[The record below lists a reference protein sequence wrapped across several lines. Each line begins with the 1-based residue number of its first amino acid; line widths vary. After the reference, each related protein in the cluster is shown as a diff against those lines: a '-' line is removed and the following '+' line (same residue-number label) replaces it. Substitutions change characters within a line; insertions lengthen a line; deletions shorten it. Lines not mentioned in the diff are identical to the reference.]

1 MSMKPVDQ
9 NTFDELRSN
18 AERLFTEMKARLD
31 KADQKLLATE
41 KKLKELEKFIAS
53 LAEEAA

>member
-1 MSMKPVDQ
+1 MRPVDQ
-9 NTFDELRSN
+9 STFDELRSN
-18 AERLFTEMKARLD
+18 AERLFTDMKVRMD
-31 KADQKLLATE
+31 KADKKLLATE

>member
-1 MSMKPVDQ
+1 M
-9 NTFDELRSN
+9 FI
-18 AERLFTEMKARLD
+18 EMKVRLD
-31 KADQKLLATE
+31 KADQKLLKTE